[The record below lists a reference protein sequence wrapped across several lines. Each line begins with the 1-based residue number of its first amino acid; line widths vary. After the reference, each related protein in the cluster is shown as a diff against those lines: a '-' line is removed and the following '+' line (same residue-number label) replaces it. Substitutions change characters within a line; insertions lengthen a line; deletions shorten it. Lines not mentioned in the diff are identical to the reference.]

1 MHQRDQSTK
10 GDLRHN
16 IDRQR
21 QWQIENQYGFS
32 RIEDLRQQHSQ
43 LRRRQPGNHHGHS
56 NMRYQ
61 PEYQL
66 DLSRRSQLEHQHGQP
81 SRHFLSQPRKW
92 PSEQQDDQSSKE
104 DLRHQLGRP
113 IRHQHNRI
121 FQEMKY
127 SVFDRLGDR
136 K

>member
-21 QWQIENQYGFS
+21 QWQIEHQYGFS

-56 NMRYQ
+56 NMRHQ

-66 DLSRRSQLEHQHGQP
+66 DLSRRSQLEYQHGQP
-81 SRHFLSQPRKW
+81 SISQPRKW

-113 IRHQHNRI
+113 IRHQHN
-121 FQEMKY
+121 